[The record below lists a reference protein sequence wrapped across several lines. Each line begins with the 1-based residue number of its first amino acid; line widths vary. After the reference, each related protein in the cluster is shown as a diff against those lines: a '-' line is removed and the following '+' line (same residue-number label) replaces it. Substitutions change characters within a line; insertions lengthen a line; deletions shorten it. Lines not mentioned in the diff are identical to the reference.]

1 MYTPAS
7 FRVTD
12 SEKLTSLMQSNSF
25 ATLVSSG
32 PDGPLATHLPILY
45 HPDAGPYGTLVS
57 HMARANPH
65 WQRFESE
72 RETLAIFQ
80 GPHSY
85 VSPSWYADTPAVPT
99 WNYAA
104 VHAYG
109 SAQLIDDHERVVQ
122 LLDETVDRYENRF
135 DQPWKL
141 AASDEYRD
149 KLIQAI
155 IAFEIPITRLEGKF
169 KLGQNRSEADRR
181 DVFEVL
187 ATSENQQQS
196 QLAELMRYEGL
207 NG

>member
-12 SEKLTSLMQSNSF
+12 SDKLTRLMQNHSF
-25 ATLVSSG
+25 ATLVSNG

-45 HPDAGPYGTLVS
+45 HPDVGPYGTLVS

-65 WQRFESE
+65 WQLFQSGE
-72 RETLAIFQ
+72 ETLAIFQ

-109 SAQLIDDHERVVQ
+109 TPQIIDDHERVVQ
-122 LLDETVDRYENRF
+122 LLDETVDRYESRF
-135 DQPWKL
+135 DQPWTL
-141 AASDEYRD
+141 AASDAYRD
-149 KLIQAI
+149 QLIQAI
-155 IAFEIPITRLEGKF
+155 VAFEVPIARLEGKF
-169 KLGQNRSEADRR
+169 KLGQNRSEADRCG
-181 DVFEVL
+181 VFEIL
-187 ATSENQQQS
+187 TTSEDQRQS
-196 QLAELMRYEGL
+196 QLADLIRREGL
-207 NG
+207 GG